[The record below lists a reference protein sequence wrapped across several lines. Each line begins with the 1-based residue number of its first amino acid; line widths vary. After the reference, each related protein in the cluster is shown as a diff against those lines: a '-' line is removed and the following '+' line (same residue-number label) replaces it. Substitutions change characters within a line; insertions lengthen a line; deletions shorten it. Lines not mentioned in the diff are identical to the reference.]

1 LNEETNLSACLQSL
15 GWCDDITVVDSYST
29 DGTEAICREKGV
41 RFVQHHFEGFGRQR
55 QWALDTLQ
63 LLHDWVLILDADERV
78 PDELV
83 REIIEVL
90 SAVDDKVGAFRVKRR
105 FHLWGRWLRHSSLYP
120 TWVVRLIRKKR
131 VRYIDRGHAETQT
144 VDGEIRNLCND
155 LIDQNL
161 KGIDDW
167 FARQNYYSRRD
178 ADYELTEQLKG
189 GGLRELFVSDPL
201 VRRAA
206 LNPVCRVGGELG
218 KKSPATRLPPVLVPT
233 VTDNASR
240 GVFVEN
246 SQHLVWPSIAQL
258 AVHEID

>member
-1 LNEETNLSACLQSL
+1 
-15 GWCDDITVVDSYST
+15 
-29 DGTEAICREKGV
+29 
-41 RFVQHHFEGFGRQR
+41 
-55 QWALDTLQ
+55 
-63 LLHDWVLILDADERV
+63 LILDADERV

-83 REIIEVL
+83 HEIIEVL

-144 VDGEIRNLCND
+144 VDGEIQNLCND

-167 FARQNYYSRRD
+167 FARQNYYSRHD

-189 GGLRELFVSDPL
+189 GGFARI
-201 VRRAA
+201 VRFRPAGTQGSPQSG
-206 LNPVCRVGGELG
+206 LPRWGELG